1 MISTVLQPLNNLLSS
16 KVKWKWTTE
25 CEDSFQ
31 KAKDLIVSN
40 RVLTDYD
47 LNLLITLACDA
58 SSFGTGAVISHQ
70 FPNGEEKPIAFASKT
85 LNSSQ
90 QNFSQLEKEALSI
103 IFGVK
108 KFYQYLYR
116 RQFSLI
122 TDQHLNNYFWAQEC
136 HSIHGCCSSPRL
148 GSVSIRIQSCMM
160 NGLQSAKTM
169 STPPPPP

>member
-58 SSFGTGAVISHQ
+58 SSFGAGAVISHQ
-70 FPNGEEKPIAFASKT
+70 FPIGEEKPIAFASKT

-90 QNFSQLEKEALSI
+90 RNYSQLEKEALSI

-108 KFYQYLYR
+108 KFYQYLYG

-122 TDQHLNNYFWAQEC
+122 TDHRPLTTIFGPKNAIPSMAAASLQRWALFL
-136 HSIHGCCSSPRL
+136 SGFK
-148 GSVSIRIQSCMM
+148 
-160 NGLQSAKTM
+160 AA
-169 STPPPPP
+169 